1 MMFHTDIM
9 ADPFFASDGFTYE
22 RVCMEQWMQEH
33 DTSPTT
39 REPLEHKFLIPNHDK
54 RKQIAAWCEQNGVP
68 VPQPPKRADKQAAA
82 GGPASAPLL
91 HKPQVMCPT
100 HAVFG

>member
-9 ADPFFASDGFTYE
+9 ADPVVASDGFTYE
-22 RVCMEQWMQEH
+22 RVCMEQWMQGH

-54 RKQIAAWCEQNGVP
+54 RKQIAAWCEKNGVP
-68 VPQPPKRADKQAAA
+68 VPKPPKPAAKPAAA
-82 GGPASAPLL
+82 GEGAAAA
-91 HKPQVMCPT
+91 VMD
-100 HAVFG
+100 GR